1 MHYSDP
7 LGPDPIW
14 YNLAGMD
21 AGEVLFSRTQRRL
34 LAALFGGRQPRRLSY
49 AELLRHTG
57 GGAGAIHRELM
68 QFLAAGLVVEK
79 HVERRRVFASN
90 AMHPVYPE
98 LRAMAEKLLG
108 PGRLGRRTA
117 RGLARKYVWWKPAD
131 EAGRDQE
138 RLVAQVMNLGT
149 YDDIQLVAAKL
160 GEDYLR
166 GVLKRAEAGS
176 FGERSWAYWH
186 YRLGLAR
193 PGRVPP
199 LPRRSFG

>member
-1 MHYSDP
+1 
-7 LGPDPIW
+7 
-14 YNLAGMD
+14 MD
-21 AGEVLFSRTQRRL
+21 AGEVLFSRTQRRV
-34 LAALFGGRQPRRLSY
+34 LAALFGGPQPRRLSY

-79 HVERRRVFASN
+79 RVDGRRVFASN
-90 AMHPVYPE
+90 ATHPVYRD
-98 LRAMAEKLLG
+98 LRALAQKLLAG
-108 PGRLGRRTA
+108 PIGRKPAAARPRARLGRRTA

-166 GVLKRAEAGS
+166 GVLKGAEAGS